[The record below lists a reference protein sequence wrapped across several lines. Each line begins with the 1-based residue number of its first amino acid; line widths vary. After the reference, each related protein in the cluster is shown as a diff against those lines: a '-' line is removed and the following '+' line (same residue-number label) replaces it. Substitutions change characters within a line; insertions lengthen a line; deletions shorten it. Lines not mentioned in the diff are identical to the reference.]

1 MDGLWICY
9 ELLINAVLSDNDGRI
24 PAIFNI
30 LMIWGNDEIPS
41 AQHCS
46 NILASFKSKLWAYIA
61 VNGYFMGKK

>member
-30 LMIWGNDEIPS
+30 LVIWGNDEIPS

-46 NILASFKSKLWAYIA
+46 NILARVGHNSWRGLE
-61 VNGYFMGKK
+61 